1 MNYIVSS
8 ATTYQGKHPSLNII
22 YLDPETMLPVD
33 YETHY
38 MDLDEANK
46 LGDDEKPVWK
56 QKYNYRDYFHL
67 EDLSPKSFLDHA
79 NYQIFYNETAAI
91 EYRRHRS
98 IDGPAGA
105 GEYPCDAGCKRL
117 FFCQTTCNGYDEWN
131 MCMGNPQKN
140 WEYGRDKDEGIFE
153 TFENVVAHNWYSPKQ

>member
-8 ATTYQGKHPSLNII
+8 ATTYQGKHPSMNII

-38 MDLDEANK
+38 MDLTESNK
-46 LGDDEKPVWK
+46 LADNEKPVWK

-67 EDLSPKSFLDHA
+67 EDLSPKSFWDHA
-79 NYQIFYNETAAI
+79 NYQIFYNETACI

-105 GEYPCDAGCKRL
+105 GDYPCDQFMRRM
-117 FFCQTTCNGYDEWN
+117 FFCQTTTDGYDDWN
-131 MCMGNPQKN
+131 VCMGNPQKN
-140 WEYGRDKDEGIFE
+140 WEFGRSKDEGIFA
-153 TFENVVAHNWYSPKQ
+153 TLENFVAHNWYTPKK